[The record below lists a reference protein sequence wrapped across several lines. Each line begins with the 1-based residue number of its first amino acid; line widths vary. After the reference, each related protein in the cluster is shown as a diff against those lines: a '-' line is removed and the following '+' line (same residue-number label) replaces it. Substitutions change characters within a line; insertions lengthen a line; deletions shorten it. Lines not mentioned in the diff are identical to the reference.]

1 LRYILHDKLP
11 LHRLGHT
18 RWTALEDKDIAQEI
32 KLRIT
37 EKVKGRYLK
46 ASDVINVI
54 ESPEVQAVLKQKG
67 VFKPS
72 ISECTTRHWLAGL
85 GWWYGKMRNG
95 MYVDGHE
102 RDDVVEYCRGFVS
115 RWKEYEHRFQKW
127 DNDGIKLL

>member
-18 RWTALEDKDIAQEI
+18 RWTALEDEDVAQEI

-37 EKVKGRYLK
+37 EKVKGCYLK

-54 ESPEVQAVLKQKG
+54 ESPEVRAVLKQKG

-72 ISECTTRHWLAGL
+72 ISECTT
-85 GWWYGKMRNG
+85 
-95 MYVDGHE
+95 
-102 RDDVVEYCRGFVS
+102 
-115 RWKEYEHRFQKW
+115 
-127 DNDGIKLL
+127 